1 MSTSPSIELSKELP
15 LLVFIHG
22 SADLYG
28 SDKVFLNIVSAYARH
43 GRYLPCA
50 VLHEDG
56 PLRAR
61 LAAAGVEVHVRPV
74 GKITRAM
81 LGPRAPFVLISA
93 LLRAKRDFE
102 SIVRGRRVAL
112 VYSNTLAV
120 LGGAFWAWRRKLP
133 HLWHVHEIVV
143 SPAAVG
149 RGLAWLVGRTARTVI
164 CNSKRT
170 RDWLLLQVP
179 DVAERT
185 HVVFNG
191 MAPLRRVQPHEVQ
204 GVREQISVP
213 ADAVLVTLAGR
224 LNRMKGQSLLIDALA
239 LLMHQGGAAGAELH
253 LLIVGDTLPGQEHI
267 KQVLQQRV
275 ASAGLRDRVHFL
287 PFAADIAPVW
297 AATDVACVPSTEP
310 ESFGLVAIE
319 AMSLG
324 KPVVAAAHGGIL
336 DIVLD
341 RKTGLL
347 FKPRSTEQLAAALA
361 TLAADAHLRS
371 ALGAAGLQRQ
381 LSEFNL
387 SQQVSRIQ
395 DLCEA
400 TIAS

>member
-1 MSTSPSIELSKELP
+1 MPSSSSTEAPKALP

-28 SDKVFLNIVSAYARH
+28 SDKVFLNIVCACARLQ
-43 GRYLPCA
+43 RYQACV

-81 LGPRAPFVLISA
+81 LGARAPFALAAA
-93 LLRAKRDFE
+93 LLRAKRDFDC
-102 SIVRGRRVAL
+102 VVHGRRVAL

-120 LGGAFWAWRRKLP
+120 LGGAFWAWRRGLP

-143 SPAAVG
+143 SPAVAG
-149 RGLAWLVGRTARTVI
+149 KGLAWLVARSARTVI
-164 CNSKRT
+164 CNSRRT

-179 DVAERT
+179 SVAERA

-191 MAPLRRVQPHEVQ
+191 MAPLREVQPQEVQ
-204 GVREQISVP
+204 ALREQIALP

-239 LLMHQGGAAGAELH
+239 LLRQRGRLEGLH
-253 LLIVGDTLPGQEHI
+253 VLIIGDTLPGQELI
-267 KQVLQQRV
+267 KQRLQDRV
-275 ASAGLRDRVHFL
+275 DAAGLQDRVHFL

-297 AATDVACVPSTEP
+297 AATDVACVPSIEP

-324 KPVVAAAHGGIL
+324 KPVIAAAHGGLL
-336 DIVLD
+336 DVVRD
-341 RKTGLL
+341 GHTGLL
-347 FKPRSTEQLAAALA
+347 FEPGDAEQLAAALA
-361 TLAADAHLRS
+361 TLAANAPFRS
-371 ALGAAGLQRQ
+371 ALGTAGRQRQ
-381 LSEFNL
+381 LAEFNL
-387 SQQVSRIQ
+387 PQQIGRIQ
-395 DLCEA
+395 ALCEA
-400 TIAS
+400 TITS